1 LESNILGNTKTFKA
15 AVVKGLVIDF
25 LGLPAD
31 WRYKSAAKEVLQGR
45 YEVR

>member
-1 LESNILGNTKTFKA
+1 LESNALGNKQTFEA
-15 AVVKGLVIDF
+15 GVVKGLMIDF